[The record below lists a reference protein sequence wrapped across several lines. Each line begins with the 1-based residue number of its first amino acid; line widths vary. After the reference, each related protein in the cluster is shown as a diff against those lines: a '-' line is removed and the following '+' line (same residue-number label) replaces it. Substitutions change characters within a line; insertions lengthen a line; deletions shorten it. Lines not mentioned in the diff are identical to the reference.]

1 MKYFILIA
9 LSCACFSWAGVNPLL
24 TMTTEPS
31 VEQLQNWIDE
41 GHNNIDEKNK
51 EELTPLIIAA
61 KNKWHQTVLILLD
74 NKAHLSAVDKDGN
87 TALHHTAYNNDLK
100 TARVILSHQEIAHQ
114 GEHTFTE
121 RIIES
126 ISKRFEPDYVKINA
140 YNKEHKTV
148 LMSAVQEGFL
158 QYTQMLMTYKPNIEA
173 HDVDKQTS
181 LFYAVKNENL
191 LMVQHLIR
199 EKANVRARDKNNNM
213 AIHFAVQLK
222 LYSIVETLAMD
233 GKSPLDEAS
242 LEFPPPLHMA
252 VMELDTKMIQILLRA
267 GSNVDNIHTGEHYKI
282 PPLDLLY
289 ILPDVTEDKMLEVT
303 QLFIDRNANINTT
316 AHSPIEKDTFLHIA
330 VDKNYERLVD
340 LLLSAG
346 AKLDEFNSKGFSPV
360 TLAIVQNK
368 PRMVKKFMKAGAN
381 PNQRPPDIFHFYH
394 LHLAA
399 YYGFVEIVDI
409 LLEAK
414 ASLTLRD
421 ANDNTA
427 LHKALDTPMI
437 SPQVKTDD
445 DIAQIVEKILDRGS
459 DPNTQDNEG
468 LTPAMK
474 AVRRNNF
481 KALEMLAKRGADF
494 TIPDKRGRTVYDH
507 LEHIKNIHSDWD
519 VSKIEK
525 IVSDSKTE
533 SGSSSCEKELSGPA

>member
-1 MKYFILIA
+1 MKYFILTA
-9 LSCACFSWAGVNPLL
+9 LSWACFSWANVNPLL

-31 VEQLQNWIDE
+31 VEQLQSWIDE
-41 GHNNIDEKNK
+41 GHNIDEKNK
-51 EELTPLIIAA
+51 EGLTPLIIAA

-74 NKAHLSAVDKDGN
+74 NKADVSAVDKDGN

-100 TARVILSHQEIAHQ
+100 TARIILSHQETAHQ
-114 GEHTFTE
+114 GEHTLRE
-121 RIIES
+121 KLIES
-126 ISKRFEPDYVKINA
+126 ITKRFEPDYVKVNA
-140 YNKEHKTV
+140 YNKEHKTA
-148 LMSAVQEGFL
+148 LMIAVQKGFL
-158 QYTQMLMTYKPNIEA
+158 DYVKMLMPYKPNIEA
-173 HDVDKQTS
+173 HDSDKQTS

-199 EKANVRARDKNNNM
+199 ENANVRAKDKKNNM

-222 LYSIVETLAMD
+222 SYSIVEALAMD

-242 LEFPPPLHMA
+242 AEFPPLLHMA

-267 GSNVDNIHTGEHYKI
+267 GANVDNIHTGEHYKV
-282 PPLDLLY
+282 PPLALLFV
-289 ILPDVTEDKMLEVT
+289 LPDTIEDKMLEVA
-303 QLFIDRNANINTT
+303 QLFIDRHASVNTT
-316 AHSPIEKDTFLHIA
+316 AHSPVEKNTFLHIA
-330 VDKNYERLVD
+330 VDKNYERLAD

-346 AKLDEFNSKGFSPV
+346 AKLDEFNSKGLSPV

-368 PRMVKKFMKAGAN
+368 PRMVKKFMKAGAD
-381 PNQRPPDIFHFYH
+381 PNHKPSDIFYFYH

-399 YYGFVEIVDI
+399 YYGFVDIVDI

-414 ASLTLRD
+414 ASLTLKD

-427 LHKALDTPMI
+427 LHKALDTLML
-437 SPQVKTDD
+437 SSQVKTDD
-445 DIAQIVEKILDRGS
+445 DVAQIVEKILNKGS

-474 AVRRNNF
+474 AVRANNF
-481 KALEMLAKRGADF
+481 KALEALKNKGADF
-494 TIPDKRGRTVYDH
+494 TITDKRGRTVYDH

-519 VSKIEK
+519 VSKLEK
-525 IVSDSKTE
+525 VLPGSKTE